1 MATGNVE
8 KNGKITIPHTF
19 VIISTFIII
28 ATILTWIVPAG
39 TFQRVFDEATGRTLV
54 VAGTFEFVQATPVT
68 LTQMVMSI
76 FDGMVNAA
84 NIVFFT
90 FFSYGF
96 MVMLIKVG
104 AFDSGVGA
112 LIRTLKGKDYIVMP
126 VLAVLFSLMGASFG
140 IYEESYGFVPIVM
153 SMAVAL
159 GYDPFYGAIVV
170 LGGIATGYAS
180 AAINPYTVAIAQT
193 IGELPL
199 FSGMAYRGVCYLCF
213 ITVFL
218 ICLQRYG
225 NKVKKDPSKSYVYG
239 IDFPNI
245 STSSQEELLAKEFT
259 VQHKISLLI
268 CLFTVIAFAFG
279 AIKYGWYFSELS
291 AIFIVM
297 MFVIGLINGKSIN
310 QICEDFVEISKNI
323 LIAAF
328 VIGLSRA
335 ILIVLQKGQVI
346 DTICYYFSNSLS
358 GLPKIVAVEAMLVF
372 QTLLNLFIPSGS
384 GQAVTSM
391 PLMIPLAD
399 LLGINRQIAVLAFQ
413 FGDGF
418 SNIFWPTAC
427 AVLCAISGVPINKWW
442 RFFAPFFFIIE
453 SVAAVLVAVAVL
465 INYGPF

>member
-1 MATGNVE
+1 MTSE
-8 KNGKITIPHTF
+8 SSKKYTIPHTF
-19 VIISTFIII
+19 VIISLFIII
-28 ATILTWIVPAG
+28 ATVLTWIIPAG
-39 TFQRVFDEATGRTLV
+39 SFQRVFDEGTGRTLV
-54 VAGTFEFVQATPVT
+54 VAGTFKLVNATPVS
-68 LTQMVMSI
+68 LAQMVMSI
-76 FDGMVNAA
+76 FEGMVNAA
-84 NIVFFT
+84 NIIFFT

-112 LIRTLKGKDYIVMP
+112 LLRVMKGKDYLVMP
-126 VLAVLFSLMGASFG
+126 VLAVLFSFMGASFG

-159 GYDPFYGAIVV
+159 GYDAFYGAIVV
-170 LGGIATGYAS
+170 LGGISTGYAS
-180 AAINPYTVAIAQT
+180 AAINPYTVAIAQK

-199 FSGMAYRGVCYLCF
+199 FSGMAFRIVCCLCF

-225 NKVKKDPSKSYVYG
+225 NMVKNNPTKSYVYG

-245 STSSQEELLAKEFT
+245 STSSQKELISKEFT
-259 VQHKISLLI
+259 IQHKISLII
-268 CLFTVIAFAFG
+268 CFLTVIVFAYG

-297 MFVIGLINGKSIN
+297 MFIIGLINGKNIN
-310 QICEDFVEISKNI
+310 VICEDFVDISKNI

-328 VIGLSRA
+328 VIGLSRT
-335 ILIVLQKGQVI
+335 ILIVLQKGQII

-358 GLPKIVAVEAMLVF
+358 NLPKIIAVEAMLVF
-372 QTLLNLFIPSGS
+372 QTILNLFIPSGS

-391 PLMIPLAD
+391 PLMIPLSD

-442 RFFAPFFFIIE
+442 RFFAPYFLIIE
-453 SVAAVLVAVAVL
+453 FVAAILLAIAVL